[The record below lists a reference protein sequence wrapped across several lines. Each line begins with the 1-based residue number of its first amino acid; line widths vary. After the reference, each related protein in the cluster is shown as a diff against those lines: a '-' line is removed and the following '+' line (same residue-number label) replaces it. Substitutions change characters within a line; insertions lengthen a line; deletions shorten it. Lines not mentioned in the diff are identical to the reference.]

1 MQNNVAFLLQ
11 SELLPVH
18 AKSLGNSLMG
28 IIEYFSLF
36 LSVKTV
42 PALVEHL
49 GLHGNFLLNCLVNLA
64 TLMLSYFVM
73 PETSG
78 LTLEEI
84 EDIYRPKSCMKNI
97 VDFNLKV
104 YTIGQKECQRK
115 FSVY

>member
-84 EDIYRPKSCMKNI
+84 EDIYRPASKKRFVN
-97 VDFNLKV
+97 N
-104 YTIGQKECQRK
+104 
-115 FSVY
+115 